1 MEQLIIKHHQND
13 FTYVNH
19 WQATTE
25 IWNRILILLK
35 QWKKIQVRYFRNDW
49 NEKGTG
55 AEMCPAIVFG
65 IVTGDARE

>member
-25 IWNRILILLK
+25 IWNRILILLN
-35 QWKKIQVRYFRNDW
+35 QWKK
-49 NEKGTG
+49 KSSSLL
-55 AEMCPAIVFG
+55 
-65 IVTGDARE
+65 